1 VAEFNIYKGDDG
13 DWWWRLVAANNEK
26 IADSG
31 EGYTRRTSCVDAV
44 KRVKRDAGSAL
55 VYDTSEKPKKLV
67 EGA

>member
-1 VAEFNIYKGDDG
+1 MAEFNIYKDDAG
-13 DWWWRLVAANNEK
+13 EWRWKLQAGNNET

-55 VYDTSEKPKKLV
+55 VYDTSERPKTLV
-67 EGA
+67 TGA